1 VDTAAKNCPEGTFLA
16 ASCTGLS
23 SQSSKSLSDPIID
36 ASPYDVALDSA
47 LLHCLSDD
55 DAVTYVTGLAKLL
68 RQGGT
73 FYVGCF
79 SDQNPDPWKNPRRLS
94 KDYLERLLGGNGFDV
109 ISIES
114 CWWARPDERGSNM
127 GSYCLAWW
135 CTAVRK

>member
-1 VDTAAKNCPEGTFLA
+1 MGVTGFDLSPEAVDTAAKNCPEGTFLA

-79 SDQNPDPWKNPRRLS
+79 RIRIQTRGRI
-94 KDYLERLLGGNGFDV
+94 RGGFQKIIWNV
-109 ISIES
+109 
-114 CWWARPDERGSNM
+114 
-127 GSYCLAWW
+127 Y
-135 CTAVRK
+135 